1 VLFRVGTGRVFS
13 IRSGRIQYLSGPAGF
28 NICLVR
34 PDSIFVWSG
43 RIQYLSGPVRLK
55 SGRFIFDVKL
65 TKIRQK
71 SGKDPSKNRQ
81 KFGFVQP
88 DELAK
93 IRFRPAE

>member
-1 VLFRVGTGRVFS
+1 LE
-13 IRSGRIQYLSGPAGF
+13 PDGF
-28 NICLVR
+28 FHPVR

>member
-1 VLFRVGTGRVFS
+1 
-13 IRSGRIQYLSGPAGF
+13 
-28 NICLVR
+28 
-34 PDSIFVWSG
+34 
-43 RIQYLSGPVRLK
+43 LSGPVRLK